1 MKRCLCTLFSIVL
14 CLYTTA
20 VCANS
25 KQQYQI
31 ELIVFSQLNKQ
42 GIDSEQWPPTPA
54 FQMPDNKVIS
64 LIDKT
69 GFDAASIDESQIQL
83 LPPSQFRLSPANT
96 AINRNPNYQTILH
109 IAWIADMSVAKFNLP
124 IHIQGGTYYTDNGDA
139 LTNVS
144 TDDRSTLTPQVD
156 GLISVKL
163 DRYFDVT
170 ANLTFTAPLKKIASL
185 GDTEYFNSLNTG
197 LLHFQLLQSRRMR
210 SNELNYFDF
219 PIYGMVMQ
227 IYPLS
232 TKQNN

>member
-1 MKRCLCTLFSIVL
+1 MAGV
-14 CLYTTA
+14 A
-20 VCANS
+20 CAKS
-25 KQQYQI
+25 SQQYQV
-31 ELIVFSQLNKQ
+31 ELIIFSQISKQ

-54 FQMPDNKVIS
+54 FQMPNNKVIS

-83 LPPSQFRLSPANT
+83 LPPSEFRLSPAST
-96 AINRNPNYQTILH
+96 AIDRNTNYQTILH
-109 IAWIADMSVAKFNLP
+109 IAWIANMSQPKYSLP

-139 LTNVS
+139 VS
-144 TDDRSTLTPQVD
+144 SLSNDDRSTLAPQVD

-170 ANLTFTAPLKKIASL
+170 ANLTFTAPLKQIASL

-227 IYPLS
+227 IFPIP
-232 TKQNN
+232 TKQKN